1 MTGAAFV
8 PMWTA
13 MMAGMM
19 LPSTVPLL
27 RLDYATTGSRARTV
41 ALATGYVAVWAVL
54 GSVVLLADALIGM
67 HDHRTTAALLAVAAL
82 YQLLPVKRRCLTRCR
97 APLSRLLLGWRDGLA
112 GALRMGVD
120 NGLWCAGC
128 CTGLMVALIG
138 LGVMSWL
145 WMGLV
150 GAVILVEKV
159 TWVRTSALSA
169 VLAAGAVVWA
179 M

>member
-1 MTGAAFV
+1 MTSAAFV

-13 MMAGMM
+13 MMGGMM
-19 LPSTVPLL
+19 LPSTLPLL
-27 RLDYATTGSRARTV
+27 RLDYATTGSRARTA
-41 ALATGYVAVWAVL
+41 ALATGYLGVWLAL
-54 GSVVLLADALIGM
+54 GSLVLLVDTLIGM
-67 HDHRTTAALLAVAAL
+67 HGHRTTAALLAVAAL
-82 YQLLPVKRRCLTRCR
+82 YQLLPVKRRCLRRCR
-97 APLSRLLLGWRDGLA
+97 APLSRLLLGWRDGLD

-128 CTGLMVALIG
+128 CAGLMLALIG

-145 WMGLV
+145 WMGIV
-150 GAVILVEKV
+150 GTVILVEKI

-169 VLAAGAVVWA
+169 VLAAGAVLWA